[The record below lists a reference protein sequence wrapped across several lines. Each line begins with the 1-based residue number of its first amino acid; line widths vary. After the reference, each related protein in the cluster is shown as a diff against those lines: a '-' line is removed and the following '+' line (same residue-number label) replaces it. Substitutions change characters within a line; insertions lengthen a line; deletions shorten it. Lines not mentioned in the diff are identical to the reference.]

1 MAKPAVPR
9 PGAGAGR
16 LHPLALVAGMKRRLD
31 QLELTIL
38 MCGICL
44 LVLALIVVVAMQ
56 GLDWG

>member
-1 MAKPAVPR
+1 
-9 PGAGAGR
+9 
-16 LHPLALVAGMKRRLD
+16 MKRRLD

-44 LVLALIVVVAMQ
+44 LALALIVVVAMQ

>member
-1 MAKPAVPR
+1 MR
-9 PGAGAGR
+9 
-16 LHPLALVAGMKRRLD
+16 RRLD